1 MSFPSSVW
9 TLMLSL
15 KADPERMKELVVRR
29 YREPVYQFLLR
40 RVPRPEDAED
50 LTQEVFLRICADSF
64 LQKVDPEK
72 GKFRSLL
79 LAVTR
84 RVIASH
90 QRHELAEMRD
100 RRRQVPLDDLEL
112 PADAPAEG
120 EFDRLWVGNLMTQA
134 MDRMKEEP
142 NLAALRLQV
151 QGKSYREI
159 AAELGRSE
167 SDVTNHI
174 HRAKQRLR
182 HEIETVIREYSGG
195 EVQAE
200 IAALMQYL

>member
-9 TLMLSL
+9 TLLLSI
-15 KADPERMKELVVRR
+15 KHDPARVKELVVLR
-29 YREPVYQFLLR
+29 YREPVYQFIVR
-40 RVPRPEDAED
+40 RVANHEDAED
-50 LTQEVFLRICADSF
+50 LAQEVFLRICTDSF
-64 LQKVDPEK
+64 LEKVDPQK

-90 QRHELAEMRD
+90 QRQELAAMRD
-100 RRRQVPLDDLEL
+100 RRRQVPLDDLDL

-120 EFDRLWVGNLMTQA
+120 EFDRLWVSNLMTQA
-134 MDRMKEEP
+134 MDRMKNEP
-142 NLAALRLQV
+142 NLVALRLQV

-159 AAELGRSE
+159 AAELGHSE
-167 SDVTNHI
+167 TDVTNHI

-182 HEIETVIREYSGG
+182 HEVETVIREYSGG
-195 EVQAE
+195 DVKAE

>member
-29 YREPVYQFLLR
+29 YREPVYLFLLR
-40 RVPRPEDAED
+40 RVPRAEDAED

-112 PADAPAEG
+112 PADVPAEG
-120 EFDRLWVGNLMTQA
+120 EFDRLWVGNLMSQA
-134 MDRMKEEP
+134 MDRLKEEP

-159 AAELGRSE
+159 ALELGRSE
-167 SDVTNHI
+167 SDVTNRI

-182 HEIETVIREYSGG
+182 HEIETVIREYSGSD
-195 EVQAE
+195 VQAE
-200 IAALMQYL
+200 IAALLRYL